1 MSGKKWLPIVDT
13 RGQFWIY
20 DIEKKQKYKRQKSA
34 TPVPERPKRRGQ
46 SLRGKALKLVQDNGM
61 IRTRE
66 LEAIGIPRQYPTM
79 MCKEGLLERVGHG
92 IYRAAARKRGG
103 PT

>member
-1 MSGKKWLPIVDT
+1 MLKWLAIVDT
-13 RGQFWIY
+13 RGQFWSY
-20 DIEKKQKYKRQKSA
+20 DIEKPQKYKNQKSA
-34 TPVPERPKRRGQ
+34 ARVSERPKRRGQ
-46 SLRGKALKLVQDNGM
+46 SLREKALKLVQDNGL
-61 IRTRE
+61 IRTKD

-92 IYRAAARKRGG
+92 IYRVAARKRGG